1 VAQAVDA
8 LDTACPHLSPLRI
21 SQLRQLRKL
30 KGSRAMTTVS
40 DLTLAGVEERMAQVC
55 EGKEGT
61 GGTCPADADAARA
74 NLCAQLQDTI
84 GATDAL
90 NYWSPPL
97 QEQPMVRDWRDL
109 WALLRGLPL
118 PAATPEVAQP
128 TPATTGEAP
137 AAAPPQASSPAT
149 AALPSEPEAARLQPA
164 PPPVAAARPGAAPAH
179 APDSAPEQPAAGA
192 ASPPAA
198 TLKTCAGVTLF
209 IQIYDDEA
217 RVSAERLRQ
226 ALDASTVGGL
236 RAAPLENV
244 TRSAQ
249 LRGSARPVPYV
260 QPTLIAHDKGDLP
273 CALALQPTIADR
285 WCANTGDCVR
295 VARLPS
301 QFKSSPGTLELWL
314 PTLAQDRPV
323 AAR

>member
-1 VAQAVDA
+1 
-8 LDTACPHLSPLRI
+8 
-21 SQLRQLRKL
+21 
-30 KGSRAMTTVS
+30 M
-40 DLTLAGVEERMAQVC
+40 
-55 EGKEGT
+55 
-61 GGTCPADADAARA
+61 
-74 NLCAQLQDTI
+74 
-84 GATDAL
+84 
-90 NYWSPPL
+90 
-97 QEQPMVRDWRDL
+97 
-109 WALLRGLPL
+109 
-118 PAATPEVAQP
+118 
-128 TPATTGEAP
+128 
-137 AAAPPQASSPAT
+137 
-149 AALPSEPEAARLQPA
+149 
-164 PPPVAAARPGAAPAH
+164 
-179 APDSAPEQPAAGA
+179 
-192 ASPPAA
+192 
-198 TLKTCAGVTLF
+198 
-209 IQIYDDEA
+209 
-217 RVSAERLRQ
+217 SAERLRQ